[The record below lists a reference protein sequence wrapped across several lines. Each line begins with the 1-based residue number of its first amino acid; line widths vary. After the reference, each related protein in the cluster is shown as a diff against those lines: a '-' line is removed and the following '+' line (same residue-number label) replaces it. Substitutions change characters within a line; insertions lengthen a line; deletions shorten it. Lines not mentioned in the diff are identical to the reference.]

1 MNMVKPG
8 RSQNKREGHKCEK
21 ETFRKNG
28 KNIYTGEYEKVGRV
42 INNQMH
48 YTYEVIKEQI

>member
-8 RSQNKREGHKCEK
+8 RSRNKREGHKCEK

-28 KNIYTGEYEKVGRV
+28 NNIYTGEYEKVGRV